1 MIGAYVDLLIRRLR
15 PIADAGTPAN
25 MREWVNWTTFDIVS
39 DLAFGSP
46 FGCLE
51 GSSYHPWV
59 QIVTDNIKQFSY
71 VQALSNMGAGRLM
84 GWIARRGMLKARERY
99 LELVKHKVL
108 QRIELGA
115 ERSDLIEGFL
125 KQKDEWQISPEKI
138 LANAS
143 TLIIAGSESTATL
156 LCGTVFF
163 LLTNPDVLKKLEHE
177 VRSTYADDSE
187 ITLISVGKLTYT
199 LAVFNESLR
208 CYPPASISTPRE
220 SPPRGGGTVCGEFV
234 PPGTQVNIFQW
245 AINHDAR
252 YWTDPF
258 EFKPERF
265 LGDPRYKDDNFEALQ
280 PFSVGPRSC
289 IGKQ

>member
-1 MIGAYVDLLIRRLR
+1 
-15 PIADAGTPAN
+15 
-25 MREWVNWTTFDIVS
+25 
-39 DLAFGSP
+39 
-46 FGCLE
+46 
-51 GSSYHPWV
+51 
-59 QIVTDNIKQFSY
+59 
-71 VQALSNMGAGRLM
+71 M

-99 LELVKHKVL
+99 L
-108 QRIELGA
+108 ELGA

-177 VRSTYADDSE
+177 VRSTYAGDSE

-208 CYPPASISTPRE
+208 CYPPASMIVPRE
-220 SPPRGGGTVCGEFV
+220 SPSRGGGTVCGEADSAGV
-234 PPGTQVNIFQW
+234 KIGLI
-245 AINHDAR
+245 
-252 YWTDPF
+252 
-258 EFKPERF
+258 
-265 LGDPRYKDDNFEALQ
+265 
-280 PFSVGPRSC
+280 SGPRTFRD
-289 IGKQ
+289 KTDLDA